1 MMKNLTATVAAITLA
16 GMASATSAL
25 AADGK
30 RVYSQA
36 CIACHGNGVAGSP
49 KVGDKEAWADRV
61 TKDQETLY
69 THAIEGFQGED
80 GVMPAKGGYTN
91 LSDDEVR
98 AAVDYMVQESR

>member
-1 MMKNLTATVAAITLA
+1 MKSLTATVAAITLA
-16 GMASATSAL
+16 GMATATTAV

-30 RVYSQA
+30 GVYNNA

-61 TKDQETLY
+61 TKDMDTLY
-69 THAIEGFQGED
+69 KHAIEGFQGED